1 LGYFRDDL
9 ERFGLLL
16 VYLGHFVFID
26 HVVEGQRQHDLKSL
40 FRRHG
45 VTSQWVQRTREA
57 PFEIIQNGGNRDACR
72 RERDCNDFIL
82 IPVSYAG
89 AVVRHGFAPPASFG
103 VRLFLFESAHSS
115 IENSLVAGFH
125 LPTP

>member
-16 VYLGHFVFID
+16 VYLGHLVFIG

-40 FRRHG
+40 LRRHG
-45 VTSQWVQRTREA
+45 VASQWVQRTREA

-89 AVVRHGFAPPASFG
+89 AVLRQGFAPPASFG
-103 VRLFLFESAHSS
+103 VRLFAFESAHSS
-115 IENSLVAGFH
+115 IENRLVAGFH
-125 LPTP
+125 LRTP